1 MTMPR
6 SSQLA
11 LPLPLTW
18 GGRRKR
24 AGRKPRAQRAMVS
37 RKQRPRLNGRHPAHL
52 TMRVLPEIPSLR
64 VLNGWVRRALFAS
77 ADKPRFRIIHFSI
90 QGNHIHLI
98 AEADDQV
105 ALSRG
110 MQGLAIRI
118 ARGVNQALSRKRGK
132 VFGDRYHEH
141 VLKTPSEVR
150 AAIHYVI
157 HNYRKHMAEAG
168 RRLRSDFIDDHSSA
182 VEPSQL
188 PEPRFWIT
196 RSRAGRAVCVP
207 IDGPSP

>member
-6 SSQLA
+6 SSQME

-24 AGRKPRAQRAMVS
+24 AGRYPKAQRAMVS

-98 AEADDQV
+98 AEADDSV
-105 ALSRG
+105 SLSRG

-118 ARGVNQALSRKRGK
+118 ARAVNEALSRKRGK
-132 VFGDRYHEH
+132 VFSDRYHEH
-141 VLKTPSEVR
+141 VMRTPSEDR
-150 AAIHYVI
+150 AAINHVV
-157 HNYRKHMAEAG
+157 H
-168 RRLRSDFIDDHSSA
+168 
-182 VEPSQL
+182 
-188 PEPRFWIT
+188 
-196 RSRAGRAVCVP
+196 
-207 IDGPSP
+207 